1 MSLITP
7 FGDTNSMMNQ
17 NDIDNIARLLNTAIR
32 NRDWDF
38 VSEAQ
43 EYIEEFQEEPIF
55 EEE

>member
-1 MSLITP
+1 
-7 FGDTNSMMNQ
+7 MMNQ

-43 EYIEEFQEEPIF
+43 EYIEEFQEEPIY